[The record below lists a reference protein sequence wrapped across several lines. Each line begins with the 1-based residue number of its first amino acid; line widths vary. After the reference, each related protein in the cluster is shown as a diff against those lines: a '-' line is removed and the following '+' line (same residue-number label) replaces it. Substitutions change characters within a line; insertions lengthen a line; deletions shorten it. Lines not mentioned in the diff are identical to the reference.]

1 MKEQLVSY
9 KLAKLLKEKG
19 FNTKTEKC
27 YYPHEQIYRS
37 HNRPVDFNYLWDVKF
52 INTSNW
58 ASKESFFA
66 PTLSL
71 AAKWLREEH
80 GRHIIT
86 IPTVTSDYT
95 FKVIRVLCKKDFD
108 KDGMVLVDTEQPPYK
123 GVDASDYNTHEEA
136 LSKAIYETLDLI

>member
-9 KLAKLLKEKG
+9 KLAKLLKQKG
-19 FNTKTEKC
+19 FNLPLYEYYSINEKL
-27 YYPHEQIYRS
+27 YIHQYLKYNWNSPDS
-37 HNRPVDFNYLWDVKF
+37 NR
-52 INTSNW
+52 INDHH
-58 ASKESFFA
+58 KDRCLA

-108 KDGMVLVDTEQPPYK
+108 KDGMVLVDTEQPPYRK
-123 GVDASDYNTHEEA
+123 VDASDYNTHEEA